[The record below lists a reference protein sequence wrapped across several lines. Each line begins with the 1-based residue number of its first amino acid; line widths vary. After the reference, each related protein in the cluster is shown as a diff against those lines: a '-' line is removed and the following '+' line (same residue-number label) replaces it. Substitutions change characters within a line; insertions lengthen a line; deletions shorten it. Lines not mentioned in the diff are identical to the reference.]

1 MSSSISDPASPDY
14 NPSTT
19 AIRETLNPSP
29 SLPPQPFVASGAR
42 RSGNFPAFGRPP
54 ATANNQITPLQR
66 EILQAELAA
75 ARAEQQADRA
85 AAARYRQRLA
95 ELQTLAGLTAAR
107 PVARSRI
114 RACVASGLD
123 ANRLIPYDEHA
134 YFDRIAPWKSFTR
147 FAGCRLTSSNRSTA

>member
-1 MSSSISDPASPDY
+1 MRSLMTILSFAVLPAALFVAGCMSSSISDPASPDY

-95 ELQTLAGLTAAR
+95 ELQTLARTHGGEAR
-107 PVARSRI
+107 RQI
-114 RACVASGLD
+114 E
-123 ANRLIPYDEHA
+123 N
-134 YFDRIAPWKSFTR
+134 
-147 FAGCRLTSSNRSTA
+147 